1 MNYPENIFLIGFSGS
16 GKSTIGPLL
25 AKELN
30 YKFYDTDSM
39 IEKKSGK
46 TITRIFETD
55 GEHLFRKLESEIIA
69 DITNEKKVN
78 KVVALGGGAFISEQ
92 NRELFLKSGL
102 VIYLKCSAE
111 LILKRLAG
119 SHDRPLLNSIAQLN
133 RFEKIKQM
141 LSTREP
147 NYKKA
152 HLIISILGENTQKV
166 IANIIKEIK
175 AYNEKNLG

>member
-1 MNYPENIFLIGFSGS
+1 MDNPENIFLIGFSGS

-30 YKFYDTDSM
+30 YEFYDTDSI
-39 IEKKSGK
+39 IEKKTGKSISKIFEINGEVSFRKYELSAIEEIIKKK
-46 TITRIFETD
+46 TI
-55 GEHLFRKLESEIIA
+55 
-69 DITNEKKVN
+69 N
-78 KVVALGGGAFISEQ
+78 KVVALGAGAFNTDK
-92 NRELFLKSGL
+92 NRDVILKSGL

-111 LILKRLAG
+111 LILKRLAD
-119 SHDRPLLNSIAQLN
+119 SHNRPLLNSIDRSN

-152 HLIISILGENTQKV
+152 HLIISTIGKDSKKMILS
-166 IANIIKEIK
+166 ILKEIK
-175 AYNEKNLG
+175 DYNEKNIG